1 MQDTVV
7 IGGDIS
13 LKDTIDGDA
22 SLQGVQDG
30 QSGTV
35 YNYGTVNDVDYEKHV
50 YNRPSIEGV
59 ELIRNKTFKQLGLET
74 ATVQEVEAILYLD

>member
-50 YNRPSIEGV
+50 YNRPSIEQV
-59 ELIRNKTFKQLGLET
+59 ELVGNRTMKQLGVDTLS
-74 ATVQEVEAILYLD
+74 VQDIEKILYLD

>member
-50 YNRPSIEGV
+50 YNRPSIESV
-59 ELIRNKTFKQLGLET
+59 ELIGNKTFKQLGLET